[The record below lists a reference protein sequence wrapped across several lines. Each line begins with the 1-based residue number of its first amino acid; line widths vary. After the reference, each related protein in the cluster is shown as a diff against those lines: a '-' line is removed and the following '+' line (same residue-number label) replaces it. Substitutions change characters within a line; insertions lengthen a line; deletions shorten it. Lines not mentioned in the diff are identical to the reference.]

1 MCRCVGG
8 QHSWR
13 QFFYYFRP
21 EPLSSGTWANLS
33 TTCFPCSSNCSAYR
47 CLWPSRS
54 SQERR
59 KVKKLWGGPLPSP
72 LGPPSLPGCHTHHRV
87 RRCWVSRDSGQVPW
101 ASHLPKQSSFF
112 SHYNSQIQKYIPYFL
127 GKLPVENMSAS
138 GMFSLILNGEPG
150 VTSAG
155 SCCQENLSDSW
166 PTKSYFQFL
175 SSSARES
182 ADLQGLVAG
191 WGSDWERGLQ
201 RDDVGSKPDV
211 VMS

>member
-1 MCRCVGG
+1 MLPRSFKLLCI
-8 QHSWR
+8 QM
-13 QFFYYFRP
+13 P
-21 EPLSSGTWANLS
+21 MAKPLFTGK
-33 TTCFPCSSNCSAYR
+33 
-47 CLWPSRS
+47 
-54 SQERR
+54 R
-59 KVKKLWGGPLPSP
+59 KVKKLWRGPLPSL

-101 ASHLPKQSSFF
+101 ASHLPKQSSLFFFF
-112 SHYNSQIQKYIPYFL
+112 SHSNSQIQKYIPCFL

-138 GMFSLILNGEPG
+138 GMFSLILNGELV

-182 ADLQGLVAG
+182 ADLPGLVAG
-191 WGSDWERGLQ
+191 WGSDW
-201 RDDVGSKPDV
+201 
-211 VMS
+211 